1 MRKLAAGRRLEDT
14 VCALLLAGVLT
25 SGAGVTPA
33 MALSLFD
40 VVQMVRAGY
49 SDREILDLLEVTEA
63 QFALDAAAITTL
75 KKEGVSETVI
85 QALIRAS
92 AVEGAS
98 GTADTE
104 SAGDAREPP
113 DEERRHSETH
123 GVPRP
128 AAAAPAPVSGEEIP
142 QALGPPAGGAPSFA
156 AVAFDEEGGSH
167 QGSHQHFALAVAGVP
182 AIVLRSEAGYR
193 SVQARAQ
200 AMAARLEQAVHGAGG
215 EFLTASRS
223 SPAVWYAPA
232 GGTPVEVLPV
242 SRGDVIAYQRRSVGP
257 VTAERLAA
265 YWAALLDDFSRVFV
279 FGQAPAQL
287 SGLHIGRV
295 LAVLHDDLGARAGSA
310 ESGQEAANLPAAVDR
325 LNAEDKE
332 HLIELPRR
340 VPAEFGTR
348 QGGHHEEPH

>member
-1 MRKLAAGRRLEDT
+1 MSKLAAGRRLERR

-25 SGAGVTPA
+25 SGAGVAPA

-63 QFALDAAAITTL
+63 QFALDAAAVTTL

-92 AVEGAS
+92 AAEPAS
-98 GTADTE
+98 GATDSE
-104 SAGDAREPP
+104 GAGDAREPAA
-113 DEERRHSETH
+113 EEWRRHEPH
-123 GVPRP
+123 GAPGP
-128 AAAAPAPVSGEEIP
+128 AAAAPPSVSGEEIP
-142 QALGPPAGGAPSFA
+142 QALGPPPGGGAFA

-167 QGSHQHFALAVAGVP
+167 EGGHQHFAVAVAGIP
-182 AIVLRSEAGYR
+182 AIALRSEAGYG

-215 EFLTASRS
+215 EFFAASRS

-265 YWAALLDDFSRVFV
+265 YWAALLDDFSRVFL

-287 SGLHIGRV
+287 SGLHMGRV
-295 LAVLHDDLGARAGSA
+295 LAVLHDDLGARAGA
-310 ESGQEAANLPAAVDR
+310 VEAGQEAPDLPAAVDH

-340 VPAEFGTR
+340 VPAEFGIR